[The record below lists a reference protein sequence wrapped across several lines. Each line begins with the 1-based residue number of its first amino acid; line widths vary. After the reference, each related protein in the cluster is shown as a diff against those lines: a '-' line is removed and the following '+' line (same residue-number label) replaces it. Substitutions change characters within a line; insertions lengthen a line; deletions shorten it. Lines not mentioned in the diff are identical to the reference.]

1 MGAGHNRKIFFCAL
15 CQKMAPLYCKRDNV
29 SETVQ
34 DMNIVTTCHYGARA
48 SHPDLQ
54 LFIF

>member
-1 MGAGHNRKIFFCAL
+1 
-15 CQKMAPLYCKRDNV
+15 MAPLYCKRGNV